1 MDPQKETVIVT
12 GSSGLISEAV
22 INRFAG
28 RFNLVG
34 FDREGPPHPPP
45 FAECICVD
53 FASDKSVQAALRRV
67 REGYGERIAS
77 VIHLAAY
84 YDFSG
89 EPSPNYEQITVR
101 GTEHLL
107 RGLHAFDVEQ
117 FIFSSTLLVHAPTT
131 PGRPINE
138 EWPLEPKWD
147 YPKSKVEAENV
158 IRAQHGNI
166 PAVLLRIASVYD
178 DRCHSPFL
186 AHQIQRI
193 YERQLIAQFYPD
205 DIKRGQPFVHLDDLL
220 DALVLLIERRA
231 KLPKEL
237 TLLLGEPETLSYDE
251 LQRELGQLLHGE
263 AWETREI
270 PKPLA
275 KTGAWV
281 QDKMEDLIPDIIDKG
296 EEPFIK
302 PFMVDLADDHYE
314 LDIPGRG
321 PGSAGSRSTRSVRRY
336 PRWSTR

>member
-1 MDPQKETVIVT
+1 VDPHKETVIVT
-12 GSSGLISEAV
+12 GSSGLIGEAV

-28 RFNLVG
+28 QFNLVG

-45 FAECICVD
+45 YAECVCLD
-53 FASDKSVQAALRRV
+53 FASSDSVQAALRRV

-138 EWPLEPKWD
+138 DWPLEPKWD
-147 YPKSKVEAENV
+147 YPKSKVTAENV
-158 IRAQHGNI
+158 IRAQRGTI
-166 PAVLLRIASVYD
+166 PAVLLRIAGVYD

-193 YERQLIAQFYPD
+193 HERQLISHLYPGD
-205 DIKRGQPFVHLDDLL
+205 PSHGQSFLHLEDLVE
-220 DALVLLIERRA
+220 ALLRLVERRA
-231 KLPKEL
+231 QLPPEL
-237 TLLLGEPETLSYDE
+237 TLLLGEPETMSYDE

-263 AWETREI
+263 T
-270 PKPLA
+270 
-275 KTGAWV
+275 
-281 QDKMEDLIPDIIDKG
+281 
-296 EEPFIK
+296 
-302 PFMVDLADDHYE
+302 
-314 LDIPGRG
+314 
-321 PGSAGSRSTRSVRRY
+321 
-336 PRWSTR
+336 